1 MEITVS
7 HTRSITGGA
16 KENTREKI
24 IVRCSPGKENKYD
37 MKTTVISTKSDNI
50 KVDVQMD
57 ESKEVEK
64 EAEIEIQ
71 AETGK
76 AAAAAESDG
85 QSQSVKSPNTTGD
98 SSTMDWSPGEP
109 ATPPGGS
116 SSTASSAT
124 GLGTSTPRSR
134 NSAEIGAKQ
143 LPG

>member
-1 MEITVS
+1 
-7 HTRSITGGA
+7 
-16 KENTREKI
+16 
-24 IVRCSPGKENKYD
+24 
-37 MKTTVISTKSDNI
+37 
-50 KVDVQMD
+50 MD
-57 ESKEVEK
+57 KSKEVEK
-64 EAEIEIQ
+64 EAEIVTEADKGEAMADI
-71 AETGK
+71 G
-76 AAAAAESDG
+76 AAAGTDV
-85 QSQSVKSPNTTGD
+85 QSLRVKSPNTTGD